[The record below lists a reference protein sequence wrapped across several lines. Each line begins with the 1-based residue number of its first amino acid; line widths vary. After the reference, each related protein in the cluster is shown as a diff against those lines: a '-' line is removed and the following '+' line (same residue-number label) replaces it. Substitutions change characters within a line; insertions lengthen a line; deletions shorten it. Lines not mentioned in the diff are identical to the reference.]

1 MLRDISCNQDDDL
14 NAESGSDHC
23 AFRQWTQYHHMGVS
37 STACEER
44 VNTVPS
50 HGGLMDRLWR
60 KRWSLEISVE
70 PSIPPVNTVP
80 SHGGLMDRWW
90 RKRWSLE
97 ISVEPSIPPVNT
109 VPSHGGQF
117 NSLWRKRQGLE
128 ISVEPS
134 IPRWTQYQQVVD
146 RWTACE
152 EKWGLEISTE
162 LLSTQ
167 WNHLVVRSKDQKLV
181 RKGGA

>member
-44 VNTVPS
+44 
-50 HGGLMDRLWR
+50 
-60 KRWSLEISVE
+60 
-70 PSIPPVNTVP
+70 VNTVP